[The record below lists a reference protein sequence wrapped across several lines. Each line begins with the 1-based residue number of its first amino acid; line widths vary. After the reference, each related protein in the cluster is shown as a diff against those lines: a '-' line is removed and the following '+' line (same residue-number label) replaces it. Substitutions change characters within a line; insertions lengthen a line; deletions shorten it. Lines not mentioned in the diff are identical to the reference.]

1 MEQKVKAIYFQ
12 EKEFNKCTPPCS
24 LQDMNQDFMKRL
36 DNARRLAGIPFVLSS
51 AYRSKQWEYS
61 HNRKGTSS
69 HTEGRAVDI
78 LCNSPAN
85 RFSIINSLIKAGF
98 SRFGVADSYIHV
110 DDSPTHA
117 QNVVWTY
124 K

>member
-1 MEQKVKAIYFQ
+1 MEQRIKAIYFQ
-12 EKEFNKCTPPCS
+12 EKEFNKCTPSCS

-36 DNARRLAGIPFVLSS
+36 DNARRIAKIPFVLSS
-51 AYRSKQWEYS
+51 AYRSKEWENS
-61 HNRKGTSS
+61 HGRTGTSS

-78 LCNSPAN
+78 LCNAPAN
-85 RFSIINSLIKAGF
+85 RFSIINSLLQAGF
-98 SRFGVADSYIHV
+98 SRIGIANSYIHV